1 MHMKQ
6 IEAKPRQGIPL
17 GHRGENEA
25 RQIIFDLTDYISTY
39 GPGTA
44 RLLHQRDGDPA
55 PYIVPAVQSGN
66 TLTWTVTDEDTA
78 APGTGSA
85 ELQWTVN
92 NVLAKSDIW
101 RTKTTVALD
110 DGATAPPTGA
120 EGWYQQLIAYIDSL
134 RGEGIGEEQI
144 AAAVEAYLRE
154 HPVNVPVTSVNGKI
168 GAVQLTAEDVGALGQ
183 DELQT
188 GVDTALAKAKA
199 SGEFDGAPG
208 DHGTDGITPTIG
220 ANGNWYLGDTDTG
233 KPSRGEAG
241 QAGADG
247 ADGAPGPD
255 GKSAYQYAVEGG
267 YTGTEAE
274 FAAKLAAE
282 KFANPNAL
290 TFTGAVTGSYDGS
303 APLSVEIPSGGGGS
317 SGGSGKAKSQIL
329 IDQEIT
335 ELTASLSVTLEHD
348 FHNLTAIINCGSAGA
363 ALTAD
368 SAGTAVAS
376 KIALLIGTT
385 SFSYNS
391 RKVSQMGTST
401 KTWQTKMIGAEWS
414 DDLSVFKRGFE
425 VVLATGVG
433 NNAYNFSFGG
443 ESAMYGT
450 LGTDDNVPRTGKTAN
465 IVVNGAYLNVGT
477 RVVLWGEYYE

>member
-78 APGTGSA
+78 VPGTGSA

-92 NVLAKSDIW
+92 NALAKSDIW